1 MGFAVDGGL
10 GAGAAMALPIEW
22 CGGPRP
28 ALSVAEEWIMP
39 ITDRQVDPHVSDS
52 TASFKQ
58 QQYYYSRSSQIPNP
72 FNSLIGMNG

>member
-1 MGFAVDGGL
+1 MVWRPE
-10 GAGAAMALPIEW
+10 AGPL
-22 CGGPRP
+22 CGGER
-28 ALSVAEEWIMP
+28 IMH

-72 FNSLIGMNG
+72 FNSLIGMNE